1 MRIVCGLRALC
12 ALAPHVCCSDDSI
25 LVCSPPQAAFPHLM
39 PAFVSFGDGVRPGT
53 VPSRRTRARFLFK
66 GRMLD
71 EHKPIGSQ
79 CLSESFSKY
88 F

>member
-1 MRIVCGLRALC
+1 
-12 ALAPHVCCSDDSI
+12 
-25 LVCSPPQAAFPHLM
+25 M